1 MNASQALMGQPPLST
16 ASFSAAPKPYKLFTF
31 PKLLK
36 QHPISTCGTFQW
48 FALKSKQVI
57 VPWDPQMR
65 FTAPFMSCPTQSH
78 FWSAC
83 WWILSPSCMT
93 EQSPV
98 LFSAIIVWGLNL
110 FITETKTSQ
119 PLSLPYRWG
128 NRMCGTQKEVKLCS
142 VTLSLE

>member
-1 MNASQALMGQPPLST
+1 MPPKLSWVNLYCHLLHSLQHQSQ
-16 ASFSAAPKPYKLFTF
+16 YKLFTF

-36 QHPISTCGTFQW
+36 QHPISTCGTLQW

-65 FTAPFMSCPTQSH
+65 FTAPFLSCPTQSH
-78 FWSAC
+78 FWSAY

-110 FITETKTSQ
+110 FIFVFSCISRA
-119 PLSLPYRWG
+119 PL
-128 NRMCGTQKEVKLCS
+128 QKLKPLNLHLFPIDEKIECVELKRR
-142 VTLSLE
+142 